1 MPIKKVKVTDPYQQ
15 SLLDLPQEKLQQM
28 RDEHFAEIQR
38 LEQEMRSIDE
48 IKDSNKIRD
57 LLEPVVGHWIKIPG
71 HSWYEEDE
79 INRSPKSV
87 EYRIAH
93 VVGAERWLGGD
104 EFELVLD
111 RLISVWK
118 NPDYSSLNVDFG
130 TGEELTRHKV
140 KHLSSATVIPED
152 KIELTINK
160 IELEVINKFTW
171 VIKKA
176 QKTAKAAEKKAK
188 KKKEKKCAESV

>member
-1 MPIKKVKVTDPYQQ
+1 MPIKEVKVTDPYQK
-15 SLLDLPQEKLQQM
+15 SLLDLPQERLQKM
-28 RDEHFAEIQR
+28 RDEHYAEIQR
-38 LEQEMRSIDE
+38 LEQELHSIDE

-79 INRSPKSV
+79 QNSSSKSV

-111 RLISVWK
+111 RLISVFK
-118 NPDYSSLNVDFG
+118 NKDYSALNVDFG
-130 TGEELTRHKV
+130 TGEELKRHKV
-140 KHLSSATVIPED
+140 KHLSNVTVIPED

-171 VIKKA
+171 VIRKA
-176 QKTAKAAEKKAK
+176 QKTARAAEKKAK
-188 KKKEKKCAESV
+188 KKKEKK

>member
-1 MPIKKVKVTDPYQQ
+1 MPIKKVKVTDPYQK
-15 SLLDLPQEKLQQM
+15 SLLDLSQERLQKM
-28 RDEHFAEIQR
+28 RDEHYAEIQR
-38 LEQEMRSIDE
+38 LEQELHSIDE

-79 INRSPKSV
+79 QNRSSESV

-118 NPDYSSLNVDFG
+118 NPDYSALNVDFG
-130 TGEELTRHKV
+130 TGEELKRHKV
-140 KHLSSATVIPED
+140 KHLSNVTVIPED

-171 VIKKA
+171 VIRKA
-176 QKTAKAAEKKAK
+176 QKTARAAEKKAK
-188 KKKEKKCAESV
+188 KKKEKK

>member
-1 MPIKKVKVTDPYQQ
+1 MAIKKVKVTDPYQM
-15 SLLDLPQEKLQQM
+15 SLLDLSQEKLQQM

-38 LEQEMRSIDE
+38 LEQEMKSIDE

-79 INRSPKSV
+79 KNRSPKSV

-93 VVGAERWLGGD
+93 VVGAERWNGGD

-111 RLISVWK
+111 RLISVFK
-118 NPDYSSLNVDFG
+118 NQDYSALNVDFG

-140 KHLSSATVIPED
+140 RHMSNVTVIPDD
-152 KIELTINK
+152 KIVSVISK
-160 IELEVINKFTW
+160 IEAQVTRKFTW
-171 VIKKA
+171 LIKKV
-176 QKTAKAAEKKAK
+176 K
-188 KKKEKKCAESV
+188 

>member
-1 MPIKKVKVTDPYQQ
+1 MLRRLMPRRLTQHR
-15 SLLDLPQEKLQQM
+15 LT
-28 RDEHFAEIQR
+28 QR
-38 LEQEMRSIDE
+38 RLHSIDE

-79 INRSPKSV
+79 ENRSSESV

-111 RLISVWK
+111 RLISVFK
-118 NPDYSSLNVDFG
+118 NKDYSALNVDFG
-130 TGEELTRHKV
+130 TGEELARHKV
-140 KHLSSATVIPED
+140 RHLSNVTVIPED

-171 VIKKA
+171 VIRKA

-188 KKKEKKCAESV
+188 KKKEKK

>member
-1 MPIKKVKVTDPYQQ
+1 MPIKEVKVTDPYQK
-15 SLLDLPQEKLQQM
+15 SLLDLPQERLQQM
-28 RDEHFAEIQR
+28 RDEHFAEIKR
-38 LEQEMRSIDE
+38 LEQEMHSIDE

-79 INRSPKSV
+79 QNRSSESV

-111 RLISVWK
+111 RLISVFK
-118 NPDYSSLNVDFG
+118 NKDYSALNVDFG
-130 TGEELTRHKV
+130 TGEELARHKV
-140 KHLSSATVIPED
+140 RHLSNVTVIPED

-171 VIKKA
+171 VIRKA

-188 KKKEKKCAESV
+188 KKKEKK

>member
-1 MPIKKVKVTDPYQQ
+1 MPMPIKEVKVTDPYQK
-15 SLLDLPQEKLQQM
+15 SLLDLPQERLQQM
-28 RDEHFAEIQR
+28 RDEHFAEIKR
-38 LEQEMRSIDE
+38 LEQEMHSIDE

-79 INRSPKSV
+79 ENRSSESV

-111 RLISVWK
+111 RLISVFK
-118 NPDYSSLNVDFG
+118 NKDYSALNVDFG
-130 TGEELTRHKV
+130 TGEELARHKV
-140 KHLSSATVIPED
+140 RHLSNVTVIPED

-171 VIKKA
+171 VIRKA

-188 KKKEKKCAESV
+188 KKKEKK

>member
-1 MPIKKVKVTDPYQQ
+1 MPIKEVKVTDPYQK
-15 SLLDLPQEKLQQM
+15 SLLDLPQERLQQM
-28 RDEHFAEIQR
+28 RDEHFAEIKR
-38 LEQEMRSIDE
+38 LEQEMHSIDE

-79 INRSPKSV
+79 ENRSSESV

-111 RLISVWK
+111 RLISVFK
-118 NPDYSSLNVDFG
+118 NKDYSALNVDFG
-130 TGEELTRHKV
+130 TGEELARHKV
-140 KHLSSATVIPED
+140 RHLSNVTVIPED

-171 VIKKA
+171 VIRKA

-188 KKKEKKCAESV
+188 KKKEKK

>member
-1 MPIKKVKVTDPYQQ
+1 MPIKEVKVTDPYQK
-15 SLLDLPQEKLQQM
+15 SLLDLPQERLQQM
-28 RDEHFAEIQR
+28 RDEHFAEIKR
-38 LEQEMRSIDE
+38 LEQEMHSIDE

-79 INRSPKSV
+79 PNRSPKSV

-118 NPDYSSLNVDFG
+118 NPDYSALNVDFG

-140 KHLSSATVIPED
+140 KHLSNVTVIPED

-171 VIKKA
+171 VIRKA
-176 QKTAKAAEKKAK
+176 QKTAKAAEKKVK
-188 KKKEKKCAESV
+188 KKKEK